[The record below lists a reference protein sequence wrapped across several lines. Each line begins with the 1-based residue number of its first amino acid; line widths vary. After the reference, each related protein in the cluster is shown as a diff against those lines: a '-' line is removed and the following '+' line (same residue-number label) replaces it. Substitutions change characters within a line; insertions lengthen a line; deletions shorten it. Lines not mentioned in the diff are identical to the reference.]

1 MKGTAMRNIKG
12 LLLGIGVAAVLSGS
26 ALAADVLVKK
36 APAAAPAPATPV
48 WDLAF
53 GAALMS
59 DYNFRGVS
67 QSNREFSFGAYGEL
81 QFNSPIGQLY
91 AGLAAWR
98 VNWPG
103 PGAPYFFTN
112 PAAEVDFTGG
122 WRNTFGA
129 FTLDLGFIYYY
140 YPNEVFNGA
149 TNNSDFWEFG
159 VKAGY
164 NFTPDLSL
172 GVNVFYTPDLLNYGQ
187 TFAFFGLPNKA
198 PATYASVT
206 GKWVTP
212 WKAGDLGAYISGE
225 LGHWWIDSAGF
236 LALGFGYTD
245 PSYTYG
251 NIGLAFTWKTLTL
264 DLRYHGNDMSV
275 LTCASFLVSAV
286 GNPSNKWCGSAFIVA
301 LKFDTTLS
309 ALRQVIA
316 V

>member
-1 MKGTAMRNIKG
+1 MKNIKG
-12 LLLGIGVAAVLSGS
+12 LLLGIGAAAFLSGT

-36 APAAAPAPATPV
+36 APTAAPAPATPL

-53 GAALMS
+53 GAALSS

-81 QFNSPIGQLY
+81 QFNPANMGQFY

-98 VNWPG
+98 INMPG
-103 PGAPYFFTN
+103 PGGPFFFTN
-112 PAAEVDFTGG
+112 MTAEVDLTGG
-122 WRNTFGA
+122 WRNTWSA
-129 FTLDLGFIYYY
+129 FSLDLGFIYYY
-140 YPNEVFNGA
+140 YPNEVFNGF

-164 NFTPDLSL
+164 NITPDLTV
-172 GVNVFYTPDLLNYGQ
+172 GVNVFYTPDLLNYSQ
-187 TFAFFGLPNKA
+187 TFAAVGVSAKA
-198 PATYASVT
+198 SATYASLT

-212 WKAGDLGAYISGE
+212 WKSGDLGAYISAE
-225 LGHWWIDSAGF
+225 LGHWWINSAGF
-236 LALGFGYTD
+236 IAAGPALSGAPYTD

-275 LTCASFLVSAV
+275 LTCTSFLVSTV
-286 GNPSNKWCGSAFIVA
+286 GNPSNKWCGSAYIVA
-301 LKFDTTLS
+301 LKFDTSAS
-309 ALRQVIA
+309 ALTA
-316 V
+316 K